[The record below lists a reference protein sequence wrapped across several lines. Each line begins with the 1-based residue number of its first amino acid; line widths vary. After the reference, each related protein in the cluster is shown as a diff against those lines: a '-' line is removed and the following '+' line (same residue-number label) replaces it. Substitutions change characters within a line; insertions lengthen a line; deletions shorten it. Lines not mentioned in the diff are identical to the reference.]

1 MNALCRYVQLRFSP
15 PPPPPYLLEPVVTV
29 LNTIQVGG
37 RGGPGGAAANG
48 EAEGP
53 ASRIHIL
60 PAGGR
65 FTLSGG
71 RSTRKTNA

>member
-1 MNALCRYVQLRFSP
+1 MNALCRYAQLRFSP
-15 PPPPPYLLEPVVTV
+15 PPPARARGDGAQHHPG
-29 LNTIQVGG
+29 GG